1 MKMVNTLT
9 GQVFDYDIDAEMEK
23 HLKPYRMEQTEEKLA
38 KYGLRKKSKQV
49 IEELAEIYHEI
60 YMCACRDKVFWVPE
74 SNYSIMAE
82 SVLKKLGYKKTHVKV
97 DGKRLLA
104 YSWENPTN
112 QLTLK
117 EDNDDNRCSFL
128 SSAYDL
134 LSVEISIR
142 EQLEK
147 YVYPVVKKMQEK
159 LSKKTTREKKF
170 SDFETYIPEKIE
182 PDHFASRR
190 EFSIFWDEK
199 KGMTHIQLFIDQI
212 KWEDDLRAELEQ
224 SY

>member
-9 GQVFDYDIDAEMEK
+9 GQVVDYDIDAKIDEFI
-23 HLKPYRMEQTEEKLA
+23 KPYEMEQTEEKLA

-49 IEELAEIYHEI
+49 IEELVEIYNEI
-60 YMCACRDKVFWVPE
+60 HMQACFDEVFWVPK

-82 SVLKKLGYKKTHVKV
+82 GVLKKLGYKKTHVKV

-112 QLTLK
+112 NLTLK
-117 EDNDDNRCSFL
+117 DNDDKNYSFL

-134 LSVEISIR
+134 FSAEISIR
-142 EQLEK
+142 EQLKK
-147 YVYPVVKKMQEK
+147 YVYPVVEKMQEK
-159 LSKKTTREKKF
+159 LSKKTTREKKL

-190 EFSIFWDEK
+190 EFSIFWDEE

-212 KWEDDLRAELEQ
+212 KWEDELRAELGLR
-224 SY
+224 

>member
-9 GQVFDYDIDAEMEK
+9 GQVYDYDIDAKMDEL
-23 HLKPYRMEQTEEKLA
+23 LKPYEMEQTEEKLA

-49 IEELAEIYHEI
+49 IEELVEIYHEI
-60 YMCACRDKVFWVPE
+60 YMRACSDEVFWVPK

-117 EDNDDNRCSFL
+117 DNDDKRCSFI
-128 SSAYDL
+128 SSACDL
-134 LSVEISIR
+134 LSTEISIR

-147 YVYPVVKKMQEK
+147 YVYPVVKKMQKE
-159 LSKKTTREKKF
+159 LSKKTTREKRF

-182 PDHFASRR
+182 PDHFASRH
-190 EFSIFWDEK
+190 EFSIFWDEE

-212 KWEDDLRAELEQ
+212 KWEDDLRSELEQ